1 MCRHQVKEKERET
14 KGIESDFILSQL
26 GRLEVVKK
34 QLKKQIGTIETLEI
48 EQCDV
53 CKPSDDQQDAVY
65 RCLNCKKNLCE
76 VHHDIHN
83 DLFHDHNLIDISE
96 IDQVDEIDQH
106 RGQHR
111 DQDRES
117 SKHEFGLCFSHTKER
132 KVLFCLEC
140 NQTMCFLCFFK
151 GSHKGHEFESF
162 PRLLKR
168 KKIRLFGLSKDVEK
182 RRQDIEHK
190 LELIGMMETK
200 IQATS
205 LDQKDQISFHFQ
217 RIEEEIKKRQQNLI
231 KRLEEKSKEKI
242 DRLTLQRKQLER
254 DLECLDN
261 SIFFSRSLIRNGTND
276 QIMSHFPIIFD
287 QLSRLKDDKSFDQSP
302 VEINFLEI
310 VAVDGKIDLSAQLDR
325 IQVVEKPSEEMKRM
339 CERSNDSPFSKL
351 GFIPRDYRS
360 IETPILLFGSRGSNS
375 GEFERPNSVTVDHRN
390 NNIIV
395 CDSNNNRIQ
404 VFDDHGVH
412 LFSFGSRGSS
422 AGRFEGPQAVAVDHY
437 NNHIIVCDTRNN
449 RIQVFDERGNHIN
462 SFGSAGQSFGQ
473 FSGPR
478 GLAIDQNNNI
488 IVSDSTNH
496 RIQVFDSTGRWIKS
510 FGSFGS
516 TSGKLNRPLGLA
528 VDHHN
533 NIIVC
538 DSLNHR
544 IQVFDENGIHLKS
557 FGSGGRSYGLFDLPV
572 GVSVDHHNNI
582 VVCDNGN
589 HRIQVFDHHG
599 NHLKSFGSQ
608 GSQKKYFSLPT
619 DVFVDHHNNLI
630 VCDGGNHRIVV
641 Y

>member
-14 KGIESDFILSQL
+14 KGMESDFILSQL

-34 QLKKQIGTIETLEI
+34 QLKKEIGTLETFEI

-76 VHHDIHN
+76 DHHEIHN
-83 DLFHDHNLIDISE
+83 NLFHDHVVVDISE
-96 IDQVDEIDQH
+96 VDEIDQH
-106 RGQHR
+106 QHRHR
-111 DQDRES
+111 DQHQES
-117 SKHEFGLCFSHTKER
+117 SKHEFGLCFSHTNER
-132 KVLFCLEC
+132 KVLFCLRC

-151 GSHKGHEFESF
+151 GNHKGHEFES
-162 PRLLKR
+162 LQTILKR
-168 KKIRLFGLSKDVEK
+168 KKNRLLVLSKDVEN
-182 RRQDIEHK
+182 RRQDIEQK

-205 LDQKDQISFHFQ
+205 LDQKDQISIHFQ
-217 RIEEEIKKRQQNLI
+217 RIEEEIKKRRQILI

-254 DLECLDN
+254 DLECSDN
-261 SIFFSRSLIRNGTND
+261 SISFSRSLVRNGSND

-287 QLSRLKDDKSFDQSP
+287 QLSRLKNDKSFDQSP

-310 VAVDGKIDLSAQLDR
+310 VSVDGKVDLSAQLDR

-360 IETPILLFGSRGSNS
+360 IESPFLLFGSQGSNS
-375 GEFERPNSVTVDHRN
+375 GEFERPNSVAIDHRNN

-404 VFDDHGVH
+404 VFDEHGIH
-412 LFSFGSRGSS
+412 LFSFGSQGSS
-422 AGRFEGPQAVAVDHY
+422 SGKFEGPQAVSVDLY
-437 NNHIIVCDTRNN
+437 NSHIVVCDTRNN
-449 RIQVFDERGNHIN
+449 RIQVFDERGNHIK
-462 SFGSAGQSFGQ
+462 SFGSSGMGFGQ
-473 FSGPR
+473 FYGPR
-478 GLAIDQNNNI
+478 GLAIDHNNNI
-488 IVSDSTNH
+488 GVSDTTNH
-496 RIQVFDSTGRWIKS
+496 RIQVFDMNGIHLKS

-516 TSGKLNRPLGLA
+516 TDGKLNRPLGISI
-528 VDHHN
+528 DHNN

-544 IQVFDENGIHLKS
+544 IQVFDENGVYLKS
-557 FGSGGRSYGLFDLPV
+557 FGAEGRSYGLFDLPV
-572 GVSVDHHNNI
+572 GVAVDHHNNV

-589 HRIQVFDHHG
+589 HRIQVFDDRG
-599 NHLKSFGSQ
+599 IHLKSFGSQ
-608 GSQKKYFSLPT
+608 GSQKRHFYLPT
-619 DVFVDHHNNLI
+619 DVFVDSHNNLI
-630 VCDGGNHRIVV
+630 VCDGGNHRILA